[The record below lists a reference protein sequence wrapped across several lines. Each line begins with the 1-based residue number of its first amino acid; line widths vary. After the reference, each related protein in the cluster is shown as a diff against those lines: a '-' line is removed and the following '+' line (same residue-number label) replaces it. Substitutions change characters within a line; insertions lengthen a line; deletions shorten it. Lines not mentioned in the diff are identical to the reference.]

1 MLRREIIVDDVGHV
15 GIVLLTCGIG
25 LAGGIGFAGRR
36 NIIRH
41 HRFLRRAKQHGR
53 KNDVVEHG
61 EVAEQ
66 RLSLRDE
73 PERRVAQLRELLVR
87 QLGDVSAV
95 DLDGAGR
102 RLEQA
107 SDQIEQRA
115 FAVAGT
121 SDDGDQFTLVHGEAH
136 VVDGGE
142 TRAAPGE
149 FTGQI
154 IDFKHRHDESLP
166 LAQREIGFGRGQLDR
181 GDD

>member
-25 LAGGIGFAGRR
+25 RAGGIGFAGRR

-87 QLGDVSAV
+87 QLGDVSASISTV
-95 DLDGAGR
+95 PDVGLSRPAI
-102 RLEQA
+102 RL
-107 SDQIEQRA
+107 SS
-115 FAVAGT
+115 V
-121 SDDGDQFTLVHGEAH
+121 L
-136 VVDGGE
+136 
-142 TRAAPGE
+142 
-149 FTGQI
+149 
-154 IDFKHRHDESLP
+154 LP
-166 LAQREIGFGRGQLDR
+166 LPERPMMATSSPWSMEKLTWSTAAKRALRRVNSRVRSLISSIAMMNHSPSRNVR
-181 GDD
+181 